1 MDHRR
6 LIMLAGASLRAPLG
20 YAFLTGKTADGVYVR
35 LLGHNE
41 NGGYERLIGKTA

>member
-1 MDHRR
+1 MDPKKLRI
-6 LIMLAGASLRAPLG
+6 LLGGALRAPLG